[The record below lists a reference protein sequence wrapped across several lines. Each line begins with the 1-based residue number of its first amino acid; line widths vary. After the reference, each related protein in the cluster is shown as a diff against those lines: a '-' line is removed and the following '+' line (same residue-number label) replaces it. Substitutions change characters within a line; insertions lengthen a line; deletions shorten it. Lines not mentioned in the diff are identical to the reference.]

1 MYLAVYCAHLQLQRR
16 RLQEPAVLVV
26 KEHVVQVNAA
36 AQRLG
41 VRLGMGLASAA
52 ALCATLQVYPY
63 ELELERQ
70 LLQELA
76 AHCYQVCGDIIL
88 AGSDCLIVVATSMR
102 ALYPSTEQLFGALA
116 PVIRAFVPHFYYASG
131 ESMEAAELLAREQ
144 QNFISDEAS
153 VCRQHLARV
162 EVTDLLL
169 AVEHKQQLARLGIER
184 VEQLLALPMNQL
196 RQRFHY
202 EVVDYLTRLQG
213 QLPHAGLAKKSGY
226 YRFYQ
231 PTQSFS
237 ESREL
242 NFEIDNSERLL
253 QPLTQLCE
261 CLCRYLRQHQL
272 HTQRLIFSLFFR
284 EQVALELCLDSVEP
298 QGQLA
303 PWQALLEIK
312 LAALVLP
319 APVIA
324 IRLQCEEFVS
334 ADGHSENLF
343 AKRQQ
348 GLAKQQLLSLLNAR
362 LGPQHCYRLQPGRA
376 HIPEFTQVQ
385 EATLHPYQD
394 GLPASPQA
402 LLRPNFM
409 IEPTPL
415 QEQLCLLRGPER
427 IQSHWWQ
434 QAQLERDY
442 YIGENSRGQLCWVFR
457 DKHKGWFIQG
467 YFA

>member
-1 MYLAVYCAHLQLQRR
+1 MYLAVHCAHLQLQRR
-16 RLQEPAVLVV
+16 QLQEPAVLVA
-26 KEHVVQVNAA
+26 KERVVQINAA

-63 ELELERQ
+63 EPELERQ

-76 AHCYQVCGDIIL
+76 AHCYQVCGDIIF
-88 AGSDCLIVVATSMR
+88 AGSDCLIFVATSMR
-102 ALYPSTEQLFGALA
+102 ALYPNSEQLFRAIE

-131 ESMEAAELLAREQ
+131 ASMEAAEVLAREKL
-144 QNFISDEAS
+144 NLLSDDAS
-153 VCRQHLARV
+153 VCQQHLARV
-162 EVTDLLL
+162 GISSLLL
-169 AVEHKQQLARLGIER
+169 GAEHKQQLARLGIER
-184 VEQLLALPMNQL
+184 VEQLQVLPMNQL

-213 QLPHAGLAKKSGY
+213 QLPHASLAKKSGY
-226 YRFYQ
+226 YRLYQ

-237 ESREL
+237 ESQEL
-242 NFEIDNSERLL
+242 NFEIDDCARLL
-253 QPLTQLCE
+253 LPLTQLCE
-261 CLCRYLRQHQL
+261 RLCRYLRQHQL
-272 HTQRLIFSLFFR
+272 HTQRLTFSLFFR
-284 EQVALELCLDSVEP
+284 EQPTQQLLLDSVEP

-303 PWQALLEIK
+303 PWLALLDIK
-312 LAALVLP
+312 LAALHLA

-324 IRLQCEEFVS
+324 TRLQCEEFVS

-348 GLAKQQLLSLLNAR
+348 GLAKQQLLNMLNAR
-362 LGPQHCYRLQPGRA
+362 LGQQHCYRLQPGRA

-385 EATLHPYQD
+385 EDTLHPYQED
-394 GLPASPQA
+394 MAASAQA

-409 IEPTPL
+409 ITPTPL

-434 QAQLERDY
+434 REQLERDY
-442 YIGENSRGQLCWVFR
+442 YIAENSRGQLCWVFR
-457 DKHKGWFIQG
+457 DKHKDWFIQG